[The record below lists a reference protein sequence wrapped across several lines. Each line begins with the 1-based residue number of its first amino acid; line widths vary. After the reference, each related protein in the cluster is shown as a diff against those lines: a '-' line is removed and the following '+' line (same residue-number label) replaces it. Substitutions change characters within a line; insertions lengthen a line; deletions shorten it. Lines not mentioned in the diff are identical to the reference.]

1 MPIYEYICESCGK
14 KVSLLIFPS
23 GGDEKKCSR
32 CGSVQLR
39 RIMSR
44 FAAPLSEDARLER
57 LADPSQWS
65 GFDENDPASVARFVK
80 KMGSALG
87 EDLGEDIDE
96 LAEEAAREADQA
108 RKGEEGEESEEL

>member
-14 KVSLLIFPS
+14 KVSLLIWPS
-23 GGDEKKCSR
+23 GGDEEKCTK
-32 CGSVQLR
+32 CGSTNLR

-44 FAAPLSEDARLER
+44 FAAPLSEEARLER

-87 EDLGEDIDE
+87 EDLGEDIDQ
-96 LAEEAAREADQA
+96 LAEEAAREADEA
-108 RKGEEGEESEEL
+108 KKGEGQDESTEL

>member
-23 GGDEKKCSR
+23 SGDEKKCPK
-32 CGSVQLR
+32 CGGTELR

-87 EDLGEDIDE
+87 EDIDQ
-96 LAEEAAREADQA
+96 LADEAAREADQA
-108 RKGEEGEESEEL
+108 KKGEEGEESDEL

>member
-1 MPIYEYICESCGK
+1 MPIYEYICESCGER
-14 KVSLLIFPS
+14 VSLLIFPS
-23 GGDEKKCSR
+23 GGDERKCPK
-32 CGSVQLR
+32 CGSIDLR

-44 FAAPLSEDARLER
+44 FAAPLSEEERLER

-65 GFDENDPASVARFVK
+65 GIDENDPASVARFVK

-96 LAEEAAREADQA
+96 LADEAAREAEQA
-108 RKGEEGEESEEL
+108 KKGEEGEAPEL

>member
-14 KVSLLIFPS
+14 KVSLLVFAS
-23 GGDEKKCSR
+23 GGEEKKCPK
-32 CGSVQLR
+32 CGGTELR

-44 FAAPLSEDARLER
+44 FAAPLSEEDRLER
-57 LADPSQWS
+57 LADPSAWS
-65 GFDENDPASVARFVK
+65 GLDENDPASVARFVK

-96 LAEEAAREADQA
+96 LADEAAREAEQA
-108 RKGEEGEESEEL
+108 KKGEGEEEPQEL